1 MQKLSQFLHEQKIA
15 RRDFAAQIG
24 VDQSVLSR
32 FCNDQARPGLETAV
46 RIERATLGA
55 VPAASWIPE
64 PDPVPA
70 ALDQA
75 PPETTTPSAE
85 DAA

>member
-1 MQKLSQFLHEQKIA
+1 MQKLRDFLSDNKIA

-46 RIERATLGA
+46 RIERATSGA
-55 VPAASWIPE
+55 VPASSWIPDPSPAE
-64 PDPVPA
+64 PVFP
-70 ALDQA
+70 
-75 PPETTTPSAE
+75 TPDE

>member
-1 MQKLSQFLHEQKIA
+1 MCNILVMQKLRDFLSENNIA

-46 RIERATLGA
+46 RIERATGGII
-55 VPAASWIPE
+55 PASAWIPE
-64 PDPVPA
+64 PEP
-70 ALDQA
+70 
-75 PPETTTPSAE
+75 TPTPDE